1 MKWTIARPFV
11 YGLGAGFFI
20 CAGLV
25 EYVQGS
31 YFPSFAYFLLSAAL
45 SATGLRDTK
54 RLSAGEKR
62 DE

>member
-1 MKWTIARPFV
+1 MKWTIARLFV

-20 CAGLV
+20 CAALV
-25 EYVQGS
+25 EYLQGS
-31 YFPSFAYFLLSAAL
+31 YFPSFAFFLLAAVL
-45 SATGLRDTK
+45 SATGLMETQ